1 MVVKEQDEKSNN
13 LRELLSSFYGSGSSD
28 SESRFEPPDAL
39 QGIDL
44 PNFDSDRYIS
54 SLDQHT
60 PISATLFSFPFVLKC
75 CRVDF
80 VLVLYTQLVKT
91 PLDRLRDRHVE
102 MAAEIKTLDSDIQ
115 FLVYE
120 NYNKF
125 ISATDTI
132 RRMKEN
138 VSGMEL
144 EMDQLLKMVTIVRGE
159 SDGVNASLCK
169 RRERIEE
176 LNRTRSLLRQ
186 IQFAFSLPHRL
197 RKCINT
203 ENYVGAAKYYYGS
216 LPILKAYGQSSFR
229 KCKEESDAIISTLIK
244 RLQAKIK
251 DRSVLLPAR
260 AQAVSLLQQLKHP
273 ALETSTSRKELHTED
288 EKDFIQEFLDE
299 SVKFREIFPNG
310 EDHLLHISTEFF
322 DDYFKT
328 VNLSLQ
334 PDSGEML
341 AAELNI
347 SFRQLL
353 LDVSRMNELF
363 PRANLLDRAS
373 EAVENAVRK
382 HVTKQ
387 FNCLNIRIKASLRI
401 TDLSRK
407 PDSQQ
412 PPKTLKAFL
421 EIAQKTIIDG
431 SLEVLQDLKELLVKS
446 KSYFARWADEYTDLV
461 QGGFQELFTNLIDHF
476 GFLCAQSVETP
487 PQSDESQSAQTVT
500 PSLILLLSLL
510 SIYLYQTAVPQ
521 ITELVGTWF
530 PGGGAMGSEGRPAF
544 VPSEICRFLNTTGE
558 KLLQQY
564 VDVQARNCS
573 VVVRKAVNTPNWLE
587 VIFYV
592 LEFSVQRAKQHP
604 FVFRPTLAR
613 SGKDSS
619 RRTAITTS
627 RAHPCLPTQDYFWQR
642 RTISKCFRK
651 ARWSSLCL
659 QSSQSAKPITG
670 EGCGETAYRE
680 S

>member
-1 MVVKEQDEKSNN
+1 MHA
-13 LRELLSSFYGSGSSD
+13 G
-28 SESRFEPPDAL
+28 
-39 QGIDL
+39 
-44 PNFDSDRYIS
+44 
-54 SLDQHT
+54 
-60 PISATLFSFPFVLKC
+60 
-75 CRVDF
+75 
-80 VLVLYTQLVKT
+80 
-91 PLDRLRDRHVE
+91 
-102 MAAEIKTLDSDIQ
+102 
-115 FLVYE
+115 
-120 NYNKF
+120 
-125 ISATDTI
+125 
-132 RRMKEN
+132 
-138 VSGMEL
+138 
-144 EMDQLLKMVTIVRGE
+144 
-159 SDGVNASLCK
+159 
-169 RRERIEE
+169 
-176 LNRTRSLLRQ
+176 
-186 IQFAFSLPHRL
+186 
-197 RKCINT
+197 
-203 ENYVGAAKYYYGS
+203 
-216 LPILKAYGQSSFR
+216 
-229 KCKEESDAIISTLIK
+229 
-244 RLQAKIK
+244 
-251 DRSVLLPAR
+251 
-260 AQAVSLLQQLKHP
+260 
-273 ALETSTSRKELHTED
+273 
-288 EKDFIQEFLDE
+288 
-299 SVKFREIFPNG
+299 
-310 EDHLLHISTEFF
+310 
-322 DDYFKT
+322 
-328 VNLSLQ
+328 
-334 PDSGEML
+334 
-341 AAELNI
+341 
-347 SFRQLL
+347 QLL